1 MFVTTDTPTEPEYK
15 FITDED
21 LSAYEVWC
29 TPHVVAFNPVPT
41 SPLYHYTTGNGLI
54 EIIKSGELWSTQ
66 VACLNDS
73 SELLYPIEF
82 LRTKVR
88 EKLKS
93 SIATEVEFL
102 LKNIDAGLTEPK
114 IATEGRFIACFSED
128 GDDLSQWRAYGGGE
142 GGYAIEFDAQYLR
155 QLPEPHKV
163 TILGK
168 VEYDKSKQSLF
179 FDDVLENA
187 IRFFLDGLQKKRAS
201 GIDEW
206 TSEFLSYWA
215 SLVIM
220 FAPYIKHPRFSGER
234 EWRLVYHFQDEA
246 IPRMRYLQR
255 GSMMTQHVPL
265 RLMISDGNPRLPIT
279 GIVVGPC
286 RHKEISRISVGDL
299 LRTYEYSDKDVLV
312 SMTAIPYRMV

>member
-168 VEYDKSKQSLF
+168 VEYDNSKQSLF
-179 FDDVLENA
+179 FDDVL
-187 IRFFLDGLQKKRAS
+187 KKCHS
-201 GIDEW
+201 
-206 TSEFLSYWA
+206 F
-215 SLVIM
+215 
-220 FAPYIKHPRFSGER
+220 FSGWVTKKACSRYRRVDFRIPKLLGISCDHVCPLHKASEIFGRARMAAGISFPRRGHSSYAVFTER
-234 EWRLVYHFQDEA
+234 LDDDAARAVAPHD
-246 IPRMRYLQR
+246 QR
-255 GSMMTQHVPL
+255 
-265 RLMISDGNPRLPIT
+265 R
-279 GIVVGPC
+279 
-286 RHKEISRISVGDL
+286 
-299 LRTYEYSDKDVLV
+299 
-312 SMTAIPYRMV
+312 